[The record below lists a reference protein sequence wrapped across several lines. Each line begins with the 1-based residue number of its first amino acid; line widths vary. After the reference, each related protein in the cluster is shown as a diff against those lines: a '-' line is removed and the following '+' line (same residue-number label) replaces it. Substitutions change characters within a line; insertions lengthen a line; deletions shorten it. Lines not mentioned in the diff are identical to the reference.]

1 MKLTHLRD
9 FLAVAERGGLRRAA
23 RHLGLVQPA
32 ISRSIRELEHELGVS
47 LFERSSSGM
56 VLTPIGEA
64 FRRRTAAIQLELERA
79 REEVAQLSGVATG
92 TVWIGL
98 STAPHVAML
107 PQVLEPY
114 QKRFP
119 DVLLKISEGMFP
131 AMESEIRDGSIDFY
145 VGPLSEDLLTSDF
158 KCEKLFDNQRLVMV
172 RPGHPLSKAR
182 SLSELVNA
190 RWVAT
195 SVTTNHEAELYPVF
209 ESHGLPRP
217 KIAVQAHS
225 ALTMISAAASSDLL
239 AMLPQQWLGFAR
251 STGLLRHIALR
262 ERLAAPAICIVTRS
276 ALPLTPAAEHLADLF
291 RRAAVNRDDSGH
303 SRKRVIS
310 IR

>member
-9 FLAVAERGGLRRAA
+9 FLAVAEQGGLRRAA

-32 ISRSIRELEHELGVS
+32 ISRSIRELEHELGAS
-47 LFERSSSGM
+47 LFERSNSGM
-56 VLTPIGEA
+56 VLTPVGKA
-64 FRRRTAAIQLELERA
+64 FHRRTAAIQLELERA
-79 REEVAQLSGVATG
+79 REEVAQMSGVATG

-107 PQVLEPY
+107 PRVLEPY
-114 QKRFP
+114 QRRYP

-145 VGPLSEDLLTSDF
+145 VGPLSEELLNSDF
-158 KCEKLFDNQRLVMV
+158 KYEKLFDNNRLVMA

-182 SLSELVNA
+182 SLTELVNA

-195 SVTTNHEAELYPVF
+195 SVTANYEAELYPVF
-209 ESHGLPRP
+209 EKHGLPKP

-225 ALTMISAAASSDLL
+225 ALTMITAAASSDLL

-251 STGLLRHIALR
+251 STRLLKHIALR
-262 ERLAAPAICIVTRS
+262 EQLVAPAICIVTRS
-276 ALPLTPAAEHLADLF
+276 SLPLTPAAEHLADLF
-291 RRAAVNRDDSGH
+291 RRAALNQGH
-303 SRKRVIS
+303 SPRARN
-310 IR
+310 R

>member
-9 FLAVAERGGLRRAA
+9 FLAVADRGGLRRAA
-23 RHLGLVQPA
+23 KHLGLAQPA
-32 ISRSIRELEHELGVS
+32 ISRSIRELEHELGAT
-47 LFERSSSGM
+47 LFERSTSGM
-56 VLTPIGEA
+56 LLTPIGEA
-64 FRRRTAAIQLELERA
+64 FRRRTAAIQLELQRA
-79 REEVAQLSGVATG
+79 REEVSQMSGVTTG

-107 PQVLEPY
+107 PRVLEPY
-114 QKRFP
+114 RKRYP
-119 DVLLKISEGMFP
+119 DTLLKISEGLFP

-145 VGPLSEDLLTSDF
+145 VGPLSEGHITGEL
-158 KCEKLFDNQRLVMV
+158 KCEKLFDNQRLVMA

-195 SVTTNHEAELYPVF
+195 SVTANNEAELYPVF
-209 ESHGLPRP
+209 ETFGLPHP

-225 ALTMISAAASSDLL
+225 ALSMISAAASSDLL

-251 STGLLRHIALR
+251 STGLLTHIALR
-262 ERLAAPAICIVTRS
+262 EKLAAPAICIVTRS
-276 ALPLTPAAEHLADLF
+276 SLPLTPAAEYLADLF
-291 RRAAVNRDDSGH
+291 RRAAPNRRRPG
-303 SRKRVIS
+303 RAGRRVIS
-310 IR
+310 NR